1 MFAGWKNVCWLLS
14 IPLVVLSEAVAT
26 MMAKL
31 PMCFLQSS
39 TGRQWT
45 LHCRRRKE
53 PQKFSS
59 DQIVSSSGLESRAL
73 HKTGVVRPCP
83 RRVDGQLMEMA
94 ASILDRLPLLFT
106 VRHSEGGGWRRQ
118 SSQGSI
124 HHNTSLDTWP
134 IDLFFSDGF
143 ALLCAGRDG
152 APPFRIR
159 TRPRLVLG

>member
-1 MFAGWKNVCWLLS
+1 MSVGFFQ
-14 IPLVVLSEAVAT
+14 LVVLSKAVAT

-39 TGRQWT
+39 TSRQWT
-45 LHCRRRKE
+45 LRCQRRKE

-59 DQIVSSSGLESRAL
+59 DQIVSSSGLQSPAL
-73 HKTGVVRPCP
+73 HKTGVLRPPP

-94 ASILDRLPLLFT
+94 ASILDRLPLLVT
-106 VRHSEGGGWRRQ
+106 VRHSSGGWRRE
-118 SSQGSI
+118 SSPGSI

-143 ALLCAGRDG
+143 ALLCPAGDDIVRPHSASARDLAVG
-152 APPFRIR
+152 
-159 TRPRLVLG
+159 